1 MTGVENKA
9 PHVQIA
15 PSTAS
20 SDRRRHFKDISVT
33 ELRRSMPDGGAELP
47 SSYASA
53 DAGLRDGI
61 QRDAVAISVLKP
73 AVLPQRFALIV
84 VLLTGTS
91 MLAMPSDPPKDAR
104 AFVRAVVANELAAD
118 ANDHSRWMYRDESG
132 VPDKTTVKLV
142 IQTAQGDLSKMVAR
156 DGHPLTQEEQK
167 ADEQRMDAFV
177 QDANLRQKQKQN
189 HEQDAAKANALT
201 KMLPDAFL
209 WTYEGENGGETTLHF
224 KPDPQ
229 FQPPS
234 REARVFAAMEGT
246 MVVNTEQKR
255 IKELKG
261 TLTQDVNFGYG
272 LLGKLEKGGTF
283 QIERQQIAPRIW
295 AITATHVHIHGHALI
310 FKSIGEE
317 QDELTSH
324 YHPTPPSLTLDAAAK
339 MLKDGTAA
347 RTLQQ

>member
-1 MTGVENKA
+1 
-9 PHVQIA
+9 
-15 PSTAS
+15 
-20 SDRRRHFKDISVT
+20 
-33 ELRRSMPDGGAELP
+33 
-47 SSYASA
+47 
-53 DAGLRDGI
+53 
-61 QRDAVAISVLKP
+61 
-73 AVLPQRFALIV
+73 
-84 VLLTGTS
+84 
-91 MLAMPSDPPKDAR
+91 
-104 AFVRAVVANELAAD
+104 
-118 ANDHSRWMYRDESG
+118 
-132 VPDKTTVKLV
+132 
-142 IQTAQGDLSKMVAR
+142 
-156 DGHPLTQEEQK
+156 
-167 ADEQRMDAFV
+167 MDAFV

-189 HEQDAAKANALT
+189 HDQDAAKANSLT

-209 WTYEGENGGETTLHF
+209 WTYAGENGGETTLRF

-229 FQPPS
+229 FKPPT

-261 TLTQDVNFGYG
+261 TLTREVNFGYG

-295 AITATHVHIHGHALI
+295 AITATHVHIRGHALI

-317 QDELTSH
+317 QDEVSSH

-347 RTLQQ
+347 RTLQ

>member
-1 MTGVENKA
+1 MA
-9 PHVQIA
+9 
-15 PSTAS
+15 AS
-20 SDRRRHFKDISVT
+20 CHLQSP
-33 ELRRSMPDGGAELP
+33 LRN
-47 SSYASA
+47 
-53 DAGLRDGI
+53 AGLRDGI
-61 QRDAVAISVLKP
+61 QRDAVAISVPKP
-73 AVLPQRFALIV
+73 AVLPQRLVLIV
-84 VLLTGTS
+84 VLLTATS
-91 MLAMPSDPPKDAR
+91 LLATPSDSPKDAR

-118 ANDHSRWMYRDESG
+118 ANDHSRWMYRDENG
-132 VPDKTTVKLV
+132 VPNKNTVKLV
-142 IQTAQGDLSKMVAR
+142 IQTAQGDLSKTVER

-167 ADEQRMDAFV
+167 AEEQRIDAFV

-189 HEQDAAKANALT
+189 HEQDAAKANSLT

-209 WTYEGENGGETTLHF
+209 WTYVGENGAETTLHF

-229 FQPPS
+229 FQPPT

-246 MVVNTEQKR
+246 MVVDTEQKR

-261 TLTQDVNFGYG
+261 TLTRDVNFGYG

-295 AITATHVHIHGHALI
+295 AITATHVHIRGHALI

-317 QDELTSH
+317 QDEVTSH
-324 YHPTPPSLTLDAAAK
+324 YHPTPPSLTLDGAAK

-347 RTLQQ
+347 RTLQ